1 MATFMGVLMMV
12 CIVNVLVLVHLSI
25 VIMSMLVLIIGMT
38 THWLSPP
45 LYLKQSILAILAIRS
60 FL

>member
-1 MATFMGVLMMV
+1 MAAFVGVLMMV

-45 LYLKQSILAILAIRS
+45 PILDNQ
-60 FL
+60 FLQF

>member
-1 MATFMGVLMMV
+1 MTTFMGVLMMV
-12 CIVNVLVLVHLSI
+12 CIVNVLMLMHLSI

-45 LYLKQSILAILAIRS
+45 PYLKQSILAILAIRS

>member
-1 MATFMGVLMMV
+1 MTTFMGVLMMV
-12 CIVNVLVLVHLSI
+12 CIVDVLMLVHLSI

-45 LYLKQSILAILAIRS
+45 LYLRQSIFAILAIRS

>member
-1 MATFMGVLMMV
+1 MAAFVGVLMMV

-45 LYLKQSILAILAIRS
+45 PYLRQSIFTILAIRS